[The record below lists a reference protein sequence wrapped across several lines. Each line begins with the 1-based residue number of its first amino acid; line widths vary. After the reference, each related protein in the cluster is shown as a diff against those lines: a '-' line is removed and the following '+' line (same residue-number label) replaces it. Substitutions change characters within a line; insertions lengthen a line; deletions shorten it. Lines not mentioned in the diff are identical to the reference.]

1 MNYFEL
7 FGIPILMKVDASAL
21 RDKYVE
27 LTKKSAGDRSI
38 EIDITSDLSKA
49 YKIFQHQDETIRY
62 VLQLKGLLHNDEV
75 YELGPDFLAE
85 ATEINAQLSNLEVEQ
100 DPARL
105 NDCEARTKNLL
116 NEAYETVQF
125 IIENYQEGA
134 TSEKELLQVKDYYYR
149 KKYLQRVLDRIYQ
162 IRNIASHF

>member
-7 FGIPILMKVDASAL
+7 FGIPVLMKVDASTL
-21 RDKYVE
+21 REKYLE
-27 LTKKSAGDRSI
+27 LSKKSTAGHDI
-38 EIDITSDLSKA
+38 ETDTSSDLNKA

-62 VLQLKGLLHNDEV
+62 VLQLKGLLHDDEV
-75 YELGPDFLAE
+75 YELGPDFLTE
-85 ATEINAQLSNLEVEQ
+85 ANEINNQLSGLEVEH
-100 DPARL
+100 DPVQL
-105 NDCEARTKNLL
+105 DDCEARTKNLL

-125 IIENYQEGA
+125 IIENYQEGT